1 MQNIM
6 LNNGNIVPIASTNDA
21 IEVIRD
27 NLGSE
32 LATYIEYV
40 IDNFEFDAQDMESL
54 ERDNMSLSK
63 ENERL
68 INIVSDLEL
77 EINRLK
83 RKDGK

>member
-27 NLGSE
+27 NLGNE
-32 LATYIEYV
+32 LATYIEHV

>member
-1 MQNIM
+1 M
-6 LNNGNIVPIASTNDA
+6 LNNGNIVPIMSIHDA
-21 IEVIRD
+21 IEVVKS

>member
-27 NLGSE
+27 NLGNE
-32 LATYIEYV
+32 LATYIEHV

-54 ERDNMSLSK
+54 EHDNMSLTK
-63 ENERL
+63 ENDRL
-68 INIVSDLEL
+68 INVVSDLEL